1 MNAHLGEA
9 EPRTIRSAAVIG
21 GGTMGAGIDAAMRAY
36 GFAMGPFEAQDPGGI
51 DIAFLQREGA
61 RAAGQ
66 GVPET
71 TLGARIVSARLC
83 AKELCG
89 MMRTVVH
96 SVDIT
101 GQSFIRGM

>member
-1 MNAHLGEA
+1 MLVCRGT
-9 EPRTIRSAAVIG
+9 PIG
-21 GGTMGAGIDAAMRAY
+21 AIDAAMRAY
-36 GFAMGPFEAQDPGGI
+36 GFAMGPFEAQDLGGLE
-51 DIAFLQREGA
+51 IAFLQREGA

-71 TLGARIVSARLC
+71 TLEARMVSAGLC

-101 GQSFIRGM
+101 VQSFIRGM